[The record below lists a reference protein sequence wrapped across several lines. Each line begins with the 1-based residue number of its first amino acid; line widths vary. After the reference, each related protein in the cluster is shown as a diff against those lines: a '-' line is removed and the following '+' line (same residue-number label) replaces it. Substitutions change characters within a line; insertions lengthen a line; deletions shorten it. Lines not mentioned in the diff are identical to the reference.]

1 MDVFARSGWV
11 STSLSY
17 RPKERKLALVVSVSA
32 PFSNEQGGSREAL
45 PTWPDVR
52 KGSTTIHHVVG
63 PIDRGGDLHHRSVD
77 SCAVAIWQISL
88 ASKAGR
94 TRPPV
99 VGGWPG
105 PVLSSFVTANLE
117 SGTNFLRPDIRV
129 GRVVASVG
137 DPSLEMS
144 LPFGRRDLQLVRS
157 GWSAV
162 LEVDTDDGSPD
173 GDFTKEASGRVAAGR
188 CPYRMDAVLAGA
200 VSNLICEIDY
210 ELRPLRQVLTP
221 NAMIMKR

>member
-1 MDVFARSGWV
+1 MAD
-11 STSLSY
+11 
-17 RPKERKLALVVSVSA
+17 
-32 PFSNEQGGSREAL
+32 
-45 PTWPDVR
+45 
-52 KGSTTIHHVVG
+52 
-63 PIDRGGDLHHRSVD
+63 
-77 SCAVAIWQISL
+77 SL

-157 GWSAV
+157 GSAAV
-162 LEVDTDDGSPD
+162 LRGRRRSRLARRRLHQEGRLSGGCPVVPIAAVRCYDWRSLGPEPRGRKRAVTASPGTRPKRDDHESLTVCREVRVVALGQWTRAPEGTSPIQPLCLP
-173 GDFTKEASGRVAAGR
+173 R
-188 CPYRMDAVLAGA
+188 CGNPAPARLHGGGGVGAHRFQPPRRADVL
-200 VSNLICEIDY
+200 
-210 ELRPLRQVLTP
+210 
-221 NAMIMKR
+221 

>member
-1 MDVFARSGWV
+1 M
-11 STSLSY
+11 
-17 RPKERKLALVVSVSA
+17 VSVSA

-63 PIDRGGDLHHRSVD
+63 PIHRGGDLHHRSVD
-77 SCAVAIWQISL
+77 SWAVTIWQISL

-137 DPSLEMS
+137 GPSLEMS

-157 GWSAV
+157 GSAAV
-162 LEVDTDDGSPD
+162 LRVDAVRGSPD
-173 GDFTKEASGRVAAGR
+173 GDFTKKGGCRVAAR
-188 CPYRMDAVLAGA
+188 WCP
-200 VSNLICEIDY
+200 
-210 ELRPLRQVLTP
+210 
-221 NAMIMKR
+221 

>member
-1 MDVFARSGWV
+1 
-11 STSLSY
+11 
-17 RPKERKLALVVSVSA
+17 
-32 PFSNEQGGSREAL
+32 
-45 PTWPDVR
+45 
-52 KGSTTIHHVVG
+52 
-63 PIDRGGDLHHRSVD
+63 LHHRSVD

-117 SGTNFLRPDIRV
+117 SEINFLRPDIRV

-137 DPSLEMS
+137 DPSLEMP

-157 GWSAV
+157 GSAAV
-162 LEVDTDDGSPD
+162 LRVDAVRGSPD
-173 GDFTKEASGRVAAGR
+173 GDFTKKGGGRVAAR
-188 CPYRMDAVLAGA
+188 CCPYGLFAAMAGG
-200 VSNLICEIDY
+200 VSDLICEAGNN
-210 ELRPLRQVLTP
+210 LRPLRQVLGP
-221 NAMIMKR
+221 DVMIMKR

>member
-1 MDVFARSGWV
+1 MSSRCQAGSDQPLLPPEGEKARVGGQCLGTF
-11 STSLSY
+11 ST
-17 RPKERKLALVVSVSA
+17 
-32 PFSNEQGGSREAL
+32 EQGGSREAL

-63 PIDRGGDLHHRSVD
+63 PIDRGGDLHHCSVD

-88 ASKAGR
+88 ASKAGL

-117 SGTNFLRPDIRV
+117 CGTSFLCPDIRV

-144 LPFGRRDLQLVRS
+144 LPFGRRDLQLFRS
-157 GWSAV
+157 GCSAV
-162 LEVDTDDGSPD
+162 LRVDAVRGSPD
-173 GDFTKEASGRVAAGR
+173 GDFAKEGGGQMAARR
-188 CPYRMDAVLAGA
+188 CPYRPFGALAGV
-200 VSNLICEIDY
+200 VSDLICEAGN
-210 ELRPLRQVLTP
+210 EL
-221 NAMIMKR
+221 

>member
-1 MDVFARSGWV
+1 MSSRGQAGSVQP
-11 STSLSY
+11 LLP
-17 RPKERKLALVVSVSA
+17 PKERKLALVVSVSA

-52 KGSTTIHHVVG
+52 KGSITIHHVVG

-77 SCAVAIWQISL
+77 SCVVAIWQISL
-88 ASKAGR
+88 ASRAGR

-105 PVLSSFVTANLE
+105 PLLSSFVTANLE
-117 SGTNFLRPDIRV
+117 SGINFLRPDIRV

-137 DPSLEMS
+137 GPSLEMS

-157 GWSAV
+157 GSAAV
-162 LEVDTDDGSPD
+162 LRVDAVRGSPD
-173 GDFTKEASGRVAAGR
+173 GDFTKKGGCRVAARR
-188 CPYRMDAVLAGA
+188 CPYRLLAAMTGA
-200 VSNLICEIDY
+200 VSDLIREAGN
-210 ELRPLRQVLTP
+210 EL
-221 NAMIMKR
+221 

>member
-1 MDVFARSGWV
+1 MSSRGQAGSVQP
-11 STSLSY
+11 LLP
-17 RPKERKLALVVSVSA
+17 PKERKLALVVSVSA

-52 KGSTTIHHVVG
+52 KGSITIHHVVG

-77 SCAVAIWQISL
+77 SCVVAIWQISL
-88 ASKAGR
+88 ASRAGR

-105 PVLSSFVTANLE
+105 PLLSSFVTANLE
-117 SGTNFLRPDIRV
+117 SGINFLRPDIRV

-137 DPSLEMS
+137 GPSLEMS

-157 GWSAV
+157 GSAAV
-162 LEVDTDDGSPD
+162 LRVDAVRGSPD
-173 GDFTKEASGRVAAGR
+173 GDFTKKGGCRVAAR
-188 CPYRMDAVLAGA
+188 WCP
-200 VSNLICEIDY
+200 
-210 ELRPLRQVLTP
+210 
-221 NAMIMKR
+221 

>member
-1 MDVFARSGWV
+1 M
-11 STSLSY
+11 
-17 RPKERKLALVVSVSA
+17 VSVSA

-157 GWSAV
+157 GSAAV
-162 LEVDTDDGSPD
+162 LRVDAVRGSPD
-173 GDFTKEASGRVAAGR
+173 GDFTKEGDARVAARR
-188 CPYRMDAVLAGA
+188 CPYRLFALVAGA
-200 VSNLICEIDY
+200 VSNLICEADN
-210 ELRPLRQVLTP
+210 ELRPRRQVLAP
-221 NAMIMKR
+221 NVMILKR

>member
-1 MDVFARSGWV
+1 
-11 STSLSY
+11 
-17 RPKERKLALVVSVSA
+17 VVSVSA
-32 PFSNEQGGSREAL
+32 PFSTEQGGSREAL
-45 PTWPDVR
+45 ATWPDVR
-52 KGSTTIHHVVG
+52 KSSTTI
-63 PIDRGGDLHHRSVD
+63 IMWSDRLTAGDLHHRSVD

-129 GRVVASVG
+129 GRVVASMG
-137 DPSLEMS
+137 APSLEMS

-157 GWSAV
+157 GSAAV
-162 LEVDTDDGSPD
+162 LRVDAVRGSPD
-173 GDFTKEASGRVAAGR
+173 GDFTKKGGCRVAAR
-188 CPYRMDAVLAGA
+188 WCP
-200 VSNLICEIDY
+200 
-210 ELRPLRQVLTP
+210 
-221 NAMIMKR
+221 